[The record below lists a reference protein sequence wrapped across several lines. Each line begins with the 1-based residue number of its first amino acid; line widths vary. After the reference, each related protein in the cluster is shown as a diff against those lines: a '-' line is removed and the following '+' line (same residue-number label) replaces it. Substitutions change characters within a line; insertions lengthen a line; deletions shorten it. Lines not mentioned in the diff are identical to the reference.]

1 MVGPVPAIRAV
12 WCSLGSATQGNCV
25 RLLVCAVAGG
35 LLVQLAWPPLSLR
48 PALFVGLV
56 LVLRPLHSAPPCAWF
71 AAGVCMFAAWWGV
84 LVPALLPWGA
94 MVQLAFFGSAIAA
107 GGIAFL
113 VAARLGSPNGP
124 LSTALAVPVGWLRI
138 PVIMNASIGAS

>member
-1 MVGPVPAIRAV
+1 
-12 WCSLGSATQGNCV
+12 
-25 RLLVCAVAGG
+25 
-35 LLVQLAWPPLSLR
+35 
-48 PALFVGLV
+48 
-56 LVLRPLHSAPPCAWF
+56 
-71 AAGVCMFAAWWGV
+71 MFAAWWGV